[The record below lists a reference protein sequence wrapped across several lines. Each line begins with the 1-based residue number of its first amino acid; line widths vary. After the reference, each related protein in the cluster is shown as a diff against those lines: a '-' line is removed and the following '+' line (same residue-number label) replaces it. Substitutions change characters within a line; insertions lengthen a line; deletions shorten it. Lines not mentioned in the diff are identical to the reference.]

1 MGRMS
6 GFYGKIPARGDFV
19 GGGLPPAV
27 VDALDGWMRACL
39 AASRDT
45 LADDWE
51 PCWMEAPVW
60 RFYAPVAG
68 VLLGGVWL
76 PSIDRVGRT
85 FPLVL
90 AADAASAGPTWME
103 AAEEL
108 GIAAVTAD
116 LPPDALATR
125 LGALAADPCI
135 PAPSWWSTGGPR
147 RSAGRLRVSGL
158 PDPAGFAAFL
168 CDSASETVR

>member
-1 MGRMS
+1 MERLT

-19 GGGLPPAV
+19 GAGLPAAV
-27 VDALDGWMRACL
+27 VDALDGWMRASL

-45 LADDWE
+45 LGDEWQ

-60 RFYAPVAG
+60 RFFAPVAG
-68 VLLGGVWL
+68 LLLGGVWL

-90 AADAASAGPTWME
+90 VTDSTAAGPAWMDS
-103 AAEEL
+103 AEEL

-116 LPPDALATR
+116 LPPDVLGTNLAAL
-125 LGALAADPCI
+125 GADPCE
-135 PAPSWWSTGGPR
+135 PSPGWWTTGGPR
-147 RSAGRLRVSGL
+147 RAAGKVHVSGL
-158 PDPAGFAAFL
+158 PDPTDFAAFL
-168 CDSASETVR
+168 RDPVTEAVR